1 MSSDKIIKSFNLFL
15 DSHNVRNNDKG
26 DDIVYSLARNPI
38 NASDGQVI
46 KISLQNFNMYRNFY
60 TINANNNKLN
70 IHNTST
76 NANIVLSLDSKNY
89 ITIRQVAINLKD
101 KFLAA
106 LSLTESS
113 STVLPAAT
121 DSMDATSDRII
132 TITAVVSTSH
142 GFTAGD
148 LLLQSYQDNDSAE
161 LLGGKKI
168 LSAYQSDTTNSS
180 YTISYPNATTI
191 KIVGF
196 YPAQRSTEEYVYL
209 RTDLP
214 NSNLESASLSA
225 AKSDHSAHIVNS
237 NILAR
242 LPMGFEFIHYDANYP
257 DEYFIETQSKH
268 ISEIRLQLRDS
279 KDRSLPTID
288 STQNTNIGNIKFT
301 CVLKVEV
308 IQKFIPNNLE
318 TQHPVSTIPG
328 TKLSGTNY
336 VMDRFSKF

>member
-1 MSSDKIIKSFNLFL
+1 MSSEKIIKSFNLFL

-38 NASDGQVI
+38 NANDGQVI

-60 TINANNNKLN
+60 TVNANNNKLN
-70 IHNTST
+70 IRNTATST
-76 NANIVLSLDSKNY
+76 NTTLTLDSKNY
-89 ITIRQVAINLKD
+89 KTIRQIALNLKD
-101 KFLAA
+101 KFLSA

-113 STVLPAAT
+113 STVLPPAT
-121 DSMDATSDRII
+121 DSIDATSDRII
-132 TITAVVSTSH
+132 DITVVVSTAH

-148 LLLQSYQDNDSAE
+148 LLLQSYSDNDSAE

-168 LSAYQSDTTNSS
+168 IGNFQSDTTNTS
-180 YTISYPNATTI
+180 YTITFPDTTTI

-196 YPAQRSTEEYVYL
+196 YPAQRSTEEFLYL

-214 NSNLESASLSA
+214 NSNLESATLSSS
-225 AKSDHSAHIVNS
+225 KNDHSSHIVNS

-242 LPMGFEFIHYDANYP
+242 IPMDFEFVHYDANYP
-257 DEYFIETQSKH
+257 DEYFIETQNKH

-279 KDRSLPTID
+279 KDRPMPRID
-288 STQNTNIGNIKFT
+288 ATQNTNVGNIKFT
-301 CVLKVEV
+301 CVLKVEI
-308 IQKFIPNNLE
+308 IQKFIPDNLE
-318 TQHPVSTIPG
+318 TQHPVSTIAP

>member
-26 DDIVYSLARNPI
+26 DDMIFTLARNPI

-60 TINANNNKLN
+60 TVNANNNKLN
-70 IHNTST
+70 IHNTSSTT
-76 NANIVLSLDSKNY
+76 NIALSLDSKNY
-89 ITIRQVAINLKD
+89 KTIRDVALNLKD

-106 LSLTESS
+106 LSLTETS
-113 STVLPAAT
+113 STVLPPST

-132 TITAVVSTSH
+132 SITVVVSSSH
-142 GFTAGD
+142 GFSAGD
-148 LLLQSYQDNDSAE
+148 LLLQSYEDNDSAE

-168 LSAYQSDTTNSS
+168 QGSYQTDTTNSS
-180 YTISYPNATTI
+180 YTITYPTSTSI

-196 YPAQRSTEEYVYL
+196 YPAQRSTEEYLYL

-214 NSNLESASLSA
+214 NSNLESASLSSS
-225 AKSDHSAHIVNS
+225 KSDHSAHIVNS

-257 DEYFIETQSKH
+257 DEYFIETQNKH

-288 STQNTNIGNIKFT
+288 STQNSSVGNIKFT
-301 CVLKVEV
+301 CVLKIEV

-318 TQHPVSTIPG
+318 TQHPVSTIAG

-336 VMDRFSKF
+336 VMERFSKF